1 MDLAFFFIFSAIA
14 VISAVN
20 VVLQRHPISSA
31 LSLVGVMGS
40 LAVLYLQLGGEFIAM
55 AQIIVY
61 AGAVMVLFIFVIM
74 LLNAGAEQRSVK
86 ASWTAPVLGV
96 PALLIFVAFAAYFF
110 MRGFR
115 NAGTVKF
122 GDFTGGSAMDIG
134 TALFTTYL
142 LPFEVTSVLILIAIV
157 GAVVLAR
164 KEMD

>member
-1 MDLAFFFIFSAIA
+1 MNLAFFFVFSAIA
-14 VISAVN
+14 VICAIS

-74 LLNAGAEQRSVK
+74 LLNAGAEQRTGK
-86 ASWTAPVLGV
+86 ASWTAPILGV
-96 PALLIFVAFAAYFF
+96 PAMLIFVAFAAWFF
-110 MRGFR
+110 QRGFS

-122 GDFTGGSAMDIG
+122 GDFTGGSAMEIG
-134 TALFTTYL
+134 KALFTTYL

-157 GAVVLAR
+157 GAIVLAR

>member
-1 MDLAFFFIFSAIA
+1 MNLTFFFVFSAIA
-14 VISAVN
+14 VICAVN
-20 VVLQRHPISSA
+20 VVLQRHPIASA

-74 LLNAGAEQRSVK
+74 LLNAGAESRSGK
-86 ASWTAPVLGV
+86 ASWTAPLLGI
-96 PALLIFVAFAAYFF
+96 PALLAFLAFAVYFLL
-110 MRGFR
+110 RGFSH
-115 NAGTVKF
+115 AGQVKF
-122 GDFTGGSAMDIG
+122 GDFTGGSAKEIG

>member
-1 MDLAFFFIFSAIA
+1 MNLTFFIVFSVIA
-14 VISAVN
+14 VICAVS
-20 VVLQRHPISSA
+20 VVLQRHPIASA

-74 LLNAGAEQRSVK
+74 LLNAGAESRSGK
-86 ASWTAPVLGV
+86 ASWTAPLLGI
-96 PALLIFVAFAAYFF
+96 PAMLAFLAFAVYFLL
-110 MRGFR
+110 RGFS
-115 NAGTVKF
+115 NAGQVKF
-122 GDFTGGSAMDIG
+122 GDFTGGSAKDIG